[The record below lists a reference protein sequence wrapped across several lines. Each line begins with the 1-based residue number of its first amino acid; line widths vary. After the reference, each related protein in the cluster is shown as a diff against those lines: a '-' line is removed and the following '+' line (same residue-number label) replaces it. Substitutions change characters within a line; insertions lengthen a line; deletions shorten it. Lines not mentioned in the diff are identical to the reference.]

1 MLVIYAPK
9 YGRLCRVSGHAW
21 NGRAAA
27 DLERLN
33 VSAFAFELRLK
44 SAQFAGCRWC
54 WNCNIIATR
63 LRLKPRIY
71 PGIKLRGNCVRITR
85 KLREKRAV
93 ISRPGWRCNC
103 DYIAIINRAFAAWIL
118 TGKNNR
124 TSLPESATKNAYNI
138 STDTPPDPTADTMQK
153 RLPYKHQPPGRISHN
168 IATVEAVTPRRVFQ
182 LYGVTTARA
191 GFRLFKPYL
200 FKLTDTAGALLV
212 LLVLRC
218 GNRRRAGVCRQPLH
232 QPTAG
237 NLWNRKNCLPL

>member
-9 YGRLCRVSGHAW
+9 YGRICRVSGHAW

-33 VSAFAFELRLK
+33 GTAIALVCAGNMAI
-44 SAQFAGCRWC
+44 FAGCRWC

-63 LRLKPRIY
+63 LRQKPRIF
-71 PGIKLRGNCVRITR
+71 PGVKLRGNCVRITR
-85 KLREKRAV
+85 KLREKTPLF
-93 ISRPGWRCNC
+93 PGRVWRCIC

-212 LLVLRC
+212 LRC
-218 GNRRRAGVCRQPLH
+218 GKRRRAGVCRQPLH